1 MKDKLIEFVS
11 IQLDKDLKEPLYVQL
26 YEQIK
31 LMIKQHLLSPGY
43 KLPAVRNL
51 AQNLQV
57 NPSTVVNAYKELE
70 KNGFIFSK
78 RGSGSYVA
86 EQVINTIDELE
97 ENNHIPIDLTDDL
110 KILQGQK
117 NVINMSTISLNP
129 DMISIETFKQV
140 VNKIL
145 ERDKGYAFTYQD
157 SQGYLPLCQSIT
169 QELAKKRINT
179 TPEYIQIISGAQ
191 QGIDIVHVL
200 F

>member
-43 KLPAVRNL
+43 KLPAVRSL

-86 EQVINTIDELE
+86 EQVIFGMESR
-97 ENNHIPIDLTDDL
+97 
-110 KILQGQK
+110 QK
-117 NVINMSTISLNP
+117 
-129 DMISIETFKQV
+129 
-140 VNKIL
+140 
-145 ERDKGYAFTYQD
+145 
-157 SQGYLPLCQSIT
+157 
-169 QELAKKRINT
+169 
-179 TPEYIQIISGAQ
+179 
-191 QGIDIVHVL
+191 
-200 F
+200 

>member
-43 KLPAVRNL
+43 KLPAVRSL

-157 SQGYLPLCQSIT
+157 SQAICHFANRLL
-169 QELAKKRINT
+169 KN
-179 TPEYIQIISGAQ
+179 
-191 QGIDIVHVL
+191 
-200 F
+200 

>member
-43 KLPAVRNL
+43 KLPSVRNL

-145 ERDKGYAFTYQD
+145 
-157 SQGYLPLCQSIT
+157 
-169 QELAKKRINT
+169 KKM
-179 TPEYIQIISGAQ
+179 
-191 QGIDIVHVL
+191 VL
-200 F
+200 SLVSVAVEVMWLNK

>member
-1 MKDKLIEFVS
+1 MLI
-11 IQLDKDLKEPLYVQL
+11 KNWK
-26 YEQIK
+26 
-31 LMIKQHLLSPGY
+31 
-43 KLPAVRNL
+43 
-51 AQNLQV
+51 
-57 NPSTVVNAYKELE
+57 

-140 VNKIL
+140 VNKNFGKRQRICIYISRQSRLFATSPIDYSRISEKKDKYNARIHSDYFRCATRHRYSSTCYFKNMEIL
-145 ERDKGYAFTYQD
+145 
-157 SQGYLPLCQSIT
+157 YL
-169 QELAKKRINT
+169 
-179 TPEYIQIISGAQ
+179 
-191 QGIDIVHVL
+191 
-200 F
+200 